1 MAKPI
6 SLGELA
12 ARAGVSPATASIVLN
27 DRPLARHVAEKTRAR
42 IQRLATELNYRP
54 NHLAK
59 AMLQQ
64 STRMIGFICGDI
76 ATPYYAELADEL
88 AKAAEERGYRLMT
101 QPTRWNVDKEFE
113 ALEML
118 LTRAVDGIL
127 MYSTICETH
136 RERIEKLSRS
146 GQALVFLGSASG
158 TFSSVLF
165 DVRPGMLELFAYLGE
180 NGIRDIAL
188 MDDLRFPQKPQAYR
202 FACGRYGITPRCYD
216 FQYGDLA
223 SEEACIDRVAAER
236 PELVIVG
243 SDYVAAM
250 TVSRLGRQGF
260 RVPEEISV
268 VTIDGTRWAEFY
280 NPPLTAIRQDG
291 RLLARAGIEELF
303 RKLDGGAEPRTV
315 MIPTSFQAGASVRTL
330 PIHP

>member
-12 ARAGVSPATASIVLN
+12 VRAGVSPATASIVLN

-42 IQRLATELNYRP
+42 ILRLATEFNYRP

-127 MYSTICETH
+127 IYSTICETH

-223 SEEACIDRVAAER
+223 SEEACIDR
-236 PELVIVG
+236 G
-243 SDYVAAM
+243 
-250 TVSRLGRQGF
+250 GG
-260 RVPEEISV
+260 
-268 VTIDGTRWAEFY
+268 GT
-280 NPPLTAIRQDG
+280 P
-291 RLLARAGIEELF
+291 RAGHRRIGLCG
-303 RKLDGGAEPRTV
+303 RDDGQPSRT
-315 MIPTSFQAGASVRTL
+315 AGAPGAGGDIGGDDRRDPLGGVLQPAAHRDPAGRPPSGPGR
-330 PIHP
+330 H